1 MNRRVLIVLC
11 AAQFLMVL
19 DQAVMNVSISQLVED
34 FHTSVTTI
42 QAVITFYSLVM
53 AALMITGGKVGDLM
67 GRRKAFA
74 VGMVIFACG
83 SALTAASWNVA
94 SLALGWS
101 VLEGIGAALVM
112 PALVALVAGNFT
124 GERRALAYGIVGGMA
139 GVGIAVGPIL
149 GGWMTTYYSWRWVFV
164 GEVVVAAVILLLVRA
179 VRDSPRAGP
188 PPQLDVVGSILSAA
202 GLGIVVLG
210 VLQSST
216 WGWLKPRNAPFE
228 VFGFSPTLFVIAAG
242 LVVLG
247 FFVSWQ
253 RHRER
258 IGRDPLVRLELFKNL
273 VLRAGV
279 TMYLAQNMILM
290 GIFFV
295 MPLYLQ
301 VVLGYDA
308 FDTGVRMLPIS
319 VTLFAAALAGPQLA
333 KRFGPRTTVRAGLAI
348 LLVGS
353 FLLLSLI
360 EPELDTGWFAI
371 TMAVLGLGM
380 GMISGQLG
388 NVVQSSVA
396 ENERSEAGG
405 VQNTSQQFG
414 SSLGVALMGAIV
426 IGGLAG
432 AFLGKVNADPR
443 LSDATKNTT
452 NVALEAGV
460 PFIPAS
466 EVEQAATRS
475 GIPAD
480 ETAIIVDSYS
490 EAELN
495 ALKAGLLLAA
505 FIILGSF
512 WFTRKLPTTAMG
524 TGPPVAV
531 GSSADG

>member
-1 MNRRVLIVLC
+1 VLFVLC

-19 DQAVMNVSISQLVED
+19 DQAVMNVSISQLVKD
-34 FHTSVTTI
+34 FDTSVTTI
-42 QAVITFYSLVM
+42 QAIITFYSLVM

-67 GRRKAFA
+67 GRRRAFA
-74 VGMVIFACG
+74 IGMAIYACG

-179 VRDSPRAGP
+179 VEDSPREGP
-188 PPQLDVVGSILSAA
+188 APQLDLVGSVLSAV
-202 GLGIVVLG
+202 GLGVVVLG

-228 VFGFSPTLFVIAAG
+228 VFGFAPTVFVIGAG
-242 LVVLG
+242 LVILG
-247 FFVSWQ
+247 MFVTWQ
-253 RHRER
+253 QHRER
-258 IGRDPLVRLELFKNL
+258 VGRDPLVRLELFKNL
-273 VLRAGV
+273 TLRAGV

-319 VTLFAAALAGPQLA
+319 VTLFAAALAGPKLA
-333 KRFGPRTTVRAGLAI
+333 QWWGPRTTVRIGLVV
-348 LLVGS
+348 LLGGT
-353 FLLLSLI
+353 FLLLGLV

-371 TMAVLGLGM
+371 TMAILGLGM

-388 NVVQSSVA
+388 NVVQSSVQ
-396 ENERSEAGG
+396 ESERSEAGG
-405 VQNTSQQFG
+405 VQNTAQQFG

-426 IGGLAG
+426 IGGLAAG
-432 AFLGKVNADPR
+432 FLGKVNANAD
-443 LSDATKNTT
+443 LSQATKDTANIS
-452 NVALEAGV
+452 LEAGV
-460 PFIPAS
+460 PFVPAE
-466 EVEQAATRS
+466 EVRAAADHA
-475 GIPAD
+475 GIPPD
-480 ETAIIVDSYS
+480 EVDVVVDAYS
-490 EAELN
+490 DSELA
-495 ALKAGLLLAA
+495 ALKAGLVLAA
-505 FIILGSF
+505 FVIVASF
-512 WFTRKLPTTAMG
+512 WFTRRLPTTAMG
-524 TGPPVAV
+524 SGQPSA
-531 GSSADG
+531 GSTSST